1 MSIAIEVVSWWGM
14 RGHRCDF
21 LMYAYLIFP
30 NAFELF
36 LKVWPPE
43 CEVHD
48 TNPVQLLSCKC
59 CLPMDRVVGM
69 SVWVVVNSRYLWLNL
84 LNLSLDHIYGVR
96 CTYILLPHS
105 DNVLLLMMYRVQ
117 TLFYKALKN
126 VCSIFARYFLDIF
139 NIYVKV
145 NQAWRLKNE
154 EPMDYRVK
162 KRHQWKSGQQWY
174 DTCLIYIYA
183 PSMITNFIAVNICWQ
198 KKCTS

>member
-69 SVWVVVNSRYLWLNL
+69 SVWIIMNSRHLWLNSEMSWL
-84 LNLSLDHIYGVR
+84 QKSNHYFIRRQKCVLDI
-96 CTYILLPHS
+96 
-105 DNVLLLMMYRVQ
+105 
-117 TLFYKALKN
+117 
-126 VCSIFARYFLDIF
+126 CSIFPRYFQHIC
-139 NIYVKV
+139 ISEPSM
-145 NQAWRLKNE
+145 KNE
-154 EPMDYRVK
+154 EPMDYGHFNEEK
-162 KRHQWKSGQQWY
+162 SPMNKLKSGHKWY
-174 DTCLIYIYA
+174 DTCLI
-183 PSMITNFIAVNICWQ
+183 
-198 KKCTS
+198 